1 MNTKLK
7 IAGTALATFALTVTG
22 MGLLTTERPNNG
34 QSETNNTPTV
44 TVGLVG
50 SSDKELWDTVA
61 KTAKDKYGIT
71 IKTKTFTDYNQPN
84 KAVAEGSIDLN
95 AFQHNDFLKN
105 WNASNNNELVAIGN
119 TNISPLRLYANS
131 LKSVDEFKTGDTIVV
146 PNDPTN
152 EARALELLENAKLI
166 GLKKTT
172 MPTVKDITSNPKELK
187 IKAVAADQTATNF
200 KSGNVNGAVI
210 NSNYALEAKVN
221 VDSAIYVEPLTKN
234 STPWINIIAAKKDQK
249 DNKNYANVVKAYQT
263 ETTKEYFKKHWGDAQ
278 ISAWD
283 LDLK

>member
-7 IAGTALATFALTVTG
+7 VAGTALATFALTVTG

-34 QSETNNTPTV
+34 SSINSDAPTV

-61 KTAKDKYGIT
+61 KTAKDEYGIT
-71 IKTKTFTDYNQPN
+71 VKTKTFTDYNQPN

-105 WNASNNNELVAIGN
+105 WNESNGNQLVAIGD
-119 TNISPLRLYANS
+119 TSISPLRLYS
-131 LKSVDEFKTGDTIVV
+131 DTLKTVERFKTGDTIVV

-152 EARALELLENAKLI
+152 EARALELLAQAKLI
-166 GLKKTT
+166 DIKKTT
-172 MPTVKDITSNPKELK
+172 MPTVKDITKNEKNLK
-187 IKAVAADQTATNF
+187 IKAVAADQTASNL
-200 KSGNVNGAVI
+200 KSGNVAGAVI
-210 NSNYALEAKVN
+210 NSNYAVEAKV
-221 VDSAIYVEPLTKN
+221 DPKIAIFVEPLTKD
-234 STPWINIIAAKKDQK
+234 SIPWVNIIVAKKDQK
-249 DNKNYANVVKAYQT
+249 DNDNYNKVVKSFQT
-263 ETTKEYFKKHWGDAQ
+263 EQTKEYFKKHWGDAQ
-278 ISAWD
+278 VSAWD

>member
-34 QSETNNTPTV
+34 QSESNNAPTV

-249 DNKNYANVVKAYQT
+249 DNKTYANVVKAYQT
-263 ETTKEYFKKHWGDAQ
+263 ETTKDYFKKHWGDAQ

>member
-34 QSETNNTPTV
+34 TSSNNDSPTI
-44 TVGLVG
+44 TIGLVG
-50 SSDKELWDTVA
+50 SSDKELWDSVA
-61 KTAKDKYGIT
+61 KTAKDEYGIT
-71 IKTKTFTDYNQPN
+71 VKTKTFTDYNQPN

-105 WNASNNNELVAIGN
+105 WNDSNGNQLVGIGD
-119 TNISPLRLYANS
+119 TAISPLRLYSDS
-131 LKSVDEFKTGDTIVV
+131 LKSIDGFKGGDTIVV

-152 EARALELLENAKLI
+152 EARALQLLAQAKLI
-166 GLKKTT
+166 EIKKSA
-172 MPTVKDITSNPKELK
+172 MPTVKDITKNPKDLK
-187 IKAVAADQTATNF
+187 IKAVAADQTASNL
-200 KSGNVNGAVI
+200 KSGNVAGAVI
-210 NSNYALEAKVN
+210 NSNYAVEAKV
-221 VDSAIYVEPLTKN
+221 DIESAIFVEPLTKA

-249 DNKNYANVVKAYQT
+249 DNQNYQNVIKSFQT
-263 ETTKEYFKKHWGDAQ
+263 EQTKQYFKKHWGDSQ
-278 ISAWD
+278 IAAWD